1 MFLEFTKY
9 IKWVPLVVV
18 GLAVLCATNPIAVAQ
33 HGTAEPGLYTFDY
46 HGDTWTGTL
55 SAVDHEKD
63 AITLTYEHKGKTE
76 NFSGLFKRPLE
87 VVDQDGKPTHAQTHL
102 QLGDNLTVYYISQG
116 RKYSIAES
124 DGKIPKYVANDN
136 LIFKIMLLPPP
147 KTKH

>member
-1 MFLEFTKY
+1 MFLEFTKP
-9 IKWVPLVVV
+9 IRRVLLVVV
-18 GLAVLCATNPIAVAQ
+18 GMAVICATNPIAVAQ

-55 SAVDHEKD
+55 TAVDHEKD
-63 AITLTYEHKGKTE
+63 AITLTYEHKGKSE
-76 NFSGLFKRPLE
+76 NFTGLFKRPLE
-87 VVDQDGKPTHAQTHL
+87 VVDQDGQHTHTQTHL

-116 RKYSIAES
+116 RKYSITES
-124 DGKIPKYVANDN
+124 DGKIHKYVANDN